1 MIMSSRFTTP
11 PCQQVLISCPKQL
24 VEGISSVEPPIPHV
38 FDEIVAPVR
47 PLIIKEAQRLPQD
60 TSKYTLS
67 FQPFTLNLLFALIKG
82 IKSISLLV
90 TEIKTSSEAKALSL
104 VNASKSMYSEAFY
117 RYSPQIYRTLFYTLL
132 EKVNFL
138 EIPEIQA
145 LGRFCCVDGS
155 VFPAIITMTWATY
168 QQKRNAIKLHLAFEL
183 NRMIPTQF
191 LSTEAN
197 GSERM
202 ILRQMLEA
210 GITYIADRGYV
221 CFELFHDIAAR
232 QAYFIIRGTSN
243 LLYDICETLPVEV
256 PAQWDKFFTGVAD
269 RKIRL
274 TNDAHQ
280 HAYRLVSFVAM
291 GEYFFLITN
300 RFDLKTSEI
309 IMLYAYGWQVE
320 LILRFLKR
328 TMNGLYLMCH
338 HPSGIETQFTLY
350 MISYLL
356 LLHFKQH
363 CAPEEVE
370 SIVEV
375 EPENHGQSAEMESES
390 SKKTPSPSMFDV
402 CGLVS
407 LLGDRVRQ
415 YWKMGIHWL
424 TTVRNSLLLPFTPE
438 ISRLIWSMQ

>member
-1 MIMSSRFTTP
+1 METQPAR
-11 PCQQVLISCPKQL
+11 
-24 VEGISSVEPPIPHV
+24 V
-38 FDEIVAPVR
+38 FDEIIAPVM
-47 PLIIKEAQRLPQD
+47 PLIVKAAQKLPRD
-60 TSKYTLS
+60 ASKYTLS

-82 IKSISLLV
+82 IKSIRLLV
-90 TEIKTSSEAKALSL
+90 TEIKTSTEAQALGL
-104 VNASKSMYSEAFY
+104 VRASKSMYSEAFY
-117 RYSPQIYRTLFYTLL
+117 RYSPQTYRTLFYMLL
-132 EKVNFL
+132 EKINFL

-155 VFPAIITMTWATY
+155 VFPAIITMTWAAY

-197 GSERM
+197 DSERK

-210 GITYIADRGYV
+210 GVTYIADRGYV
-221 CFELFHDIAAR
+221 CFKLFHDIGAR
-232 QAYFIIRGTSN
+232 EAYFIIRATSN

-256 PAQWDKFFTGVAD
+256 PAQWDKFFTGIED

-291 GEYFFLITN
+291 GEYFSLITN

-309 IMLYAYGWQVE
+309 IMLYAYRWQVE
-320 LILRFLKR
+320 LIFRFLKR
-328 TMNGLYLMCH
+328 TMNGLHLMCH

-356 LLHFKQH
+356 LLHFKQS
-363 CAPEEVE
+363 CAPEEVG

-375 EPENHGQSAEMESES
+375 EPENHGQSAETESES
-390 SKKTPSPSMFDV
+390 SKKTPSPSMFYV

>member
-1 MIMSSRFTTP
+1 
-11 PCQQVLISCPKQL
+11 
-24 VEGISSVEPPIPHV
+24 VETQPARV
-38 FDEIVAPVR
+38 FDEIIAPVM
-47 PLIIKEAQRLPQD
+47 PLIVKAAQKLPRD
-60 TSKYTLS
+60 ASKYTLS

-82 IKSISLLV
+82 IKSIRLLV
-90 TEIKTSSEAKALSL
+90 TEIKTSTEAQALGL
-104 VNASKSMYSEAFY
+104 VRASKSMYSEAFY
-117 RYSPQIYRTLFYTLL
+117 RYRPQTYRTLFYMLL
-132 EKVNFL
+132 EKMNFL

-145 LGRFCCVDGS
+145 LGRFCCIDGS
-155 VFPAIITMTWATY
+155 VFPAMITMTWAAY

-197 GSERM
+197 ESERK

-210 GITYIADRGYV
+210 GVTYIADRGYV
-221 CFELFHDIAAR
+221 CFKLFHDIGAR
-232 QAYFIIRGTSN
+232 EAYFIIRATSN

-256 PAQWDKFFTGVAD
+256 PAQWDKFFTGVED

-280 HAYRLVSFVAM
+280 HEYRLVSFVAM
-291 GEYFFLITN
+291 GEYFSLITN

-309 IMLYAYGWQVE
+309 IMLYAYRWQVE
-320 LILRFLKR
+320 LMFRFLKR
-328 TMNGLYLMCH
+328 TMNGLHLMCH
-338 HPSGIETQFTLY
+338 HPSGVETQFTLY

-356 LLHFKQH
+356 LLHFKQS
-363 CAPEEVE
+363 CAPAELET
-370 SIVEV
+370 IVEV
-375 EPENHGQSAEMESES
+375 EPKHHEQNDETDSES
-390 SKKTPSPSMFDV
+390 PKKTPSSSMFYV

-438 ISRLIWSMQ
+438 ISRLIWSTQ

>member
-24 VEGISSVEPPIPHV
+24 VEGISSVEPPIPRV
-38 FDEIVAPVR
+38 FDEIVAPVM

-90 TEIKTSSEAKALSL
+90 TEIKTSSEAKVLSL

-202 ILRQMLEA
+202 IRRQMLEA

-221 CFELFHDIAAR
+221 CFELFHDIGAR

-274 TNDAHQ
+274 TNDSHQ

-300 RFDLKTSEI
+300 RFDLKTSKI
-309 IMLYAYGWQVE
+309 IMLYAYRWQVE
-320 LILRFLKR
+320 LIFRFLKR
-328 TMNGLYLMCH
+328 TMNGLHLMCH

-390 SKKTPSPSMFDV
+390 SKKTPSPSMFYV

>member
-11 PCQQVLISCPKQL
+11 PCQQLLISCPKQL
-24 VEGISSVEPPIPHV
+24 VEGISSVEPPIPRV
-38 FDEIVAPVR
+38 FDEIVAPVM

-221 CFELFHDIAAR
+221 CFELFHDIGAR

-309 IMLYAYGWQVE
+309 IMLYAYRWQVE
-320 LILRFLKR
+320 LIFRFLKR
-328 TMNGLYLMCH
+328 TMNGLHLMCH

-356 LLHFKQH
+356 LLHFKQP

-390 SKKTPSPSMFDV
+390 SKKTPSPSMFYV

-438 ISRLIWSMQ
+438 ISRLIWSTQ

>member
-24 VEGISSVEPPIPHV
+24 VEGISSVEPPIPRV
-38 FDEIVAPVR
+38 FDEIVAPVM

-221 CFELFHDIAAR
+221 CFELFHDIGAR

-309 IMLYAYGWQVE
+309 IMLYAYRWQVE
-320 LILRFLKR
+320 LIFRFLKR
-328 TMNGLYLMCH
+328 TMNGLHLMCH

-390 SKKTPSPSMFDV
+390 SKKTPSPSMFYV

>member
-1 MIMSSRFTTP
+1 M
-11 PCQQVLISCPKQL
+11 
-24 VEGISSVEPPIPHV
+24 EPPIPRV
-38 FDEIVAPVR
+38 FDEIVTPVM

-221 CFELFHDIAAR
+221 CFELFHDIGAR
-232 QAYFIIRGTSN
+232 EAYFIIRATSN

-256 PAQWDKFFTGVAD
+256 PAQWDQFFTGVAD

-274 TNDAHQ
+274 TNDSHQ

-309 IMLYAYGWQVE
+309 IMLYAYRWQVE
-320 LILRFLKR
+320 LIFRFLKR
-328 TMNGLYLMCH
+328 TMNGLHLMCH

-390 SKKTPSPSMFDV
+390 SKKTPSPSMFYV

>member
-1 MIMSSRFTTP
+1 MIMSSRFTPP
-11 PCQQVLISCPKQL
+11 PCQQVLISCPQQL
-24 VEGISSVEPPIPHV
+24 VEGISSVEPPIPRV
-38 FDEIVAPVR
+38 FDEIVAPVM

-67 FQPFTLNLLFALIKG
+67 FQPFTLNLLFALLKG
-82 IKSISLLV
+82 IKSIRLLV

-221 CFELFHDIAAR
+221 CFKLFHDIGAR
-232 QAYFIIRGTSN
+232 EAYFIIRGTSN

-291 GEYFFLITN
+291 GEYFSLITN

-309 IMLYAYGWQVE
+309 IMLYAY
-320 LILRFLKR
+320 R
-328 TMNGLYLMCH
+328 
-338 HPSGIETQFTLY
+338 
-350 MISYLL
+350 
-356 LLHFKQH
+356 
-363 CAPEEVE
+363 
-370 SIVEV
+370 
-375 EPENHGQSAEMESES
+375 
-390 SKKTPSPSMFDV
+390 
-402 CGLVS
+402 
-407 LLGDRVRQ
+407 
-415 YWKMGIHWL
+415 
-424 TTVRNSLLLPFTPE
+424 
-438 ISRLIWSMQ
+438 

>member
-1 MIMSSRFTTP
+1 M
-11 PCQQVLISCPKQL
+11 
-24 VEGISSVEPPIPHV
+24 EPPIPRV
-38 FDEIVAPVR
+38 FDEIVAPVM

-221 CFELFHDIAAR
+221 CFELFHDIGAR

-309 IMLYAYGWQVE
+309 IMLYAYRWQVE
-320 LILRFLKR
+320 LIFRFLKR
-328 TMNGLYLMCH
+328 TMNGLHLMCH

-390 SKKTPSPSMFDV
+390 SKKTPSPSMFYV

>member
-1 MIMSSRFTTP
+1 
-11 PCQQVLISCPKQL
+11 
-24 VEGISSVEPPIPHV
+24 VEPPIPRV
-38 FDEIVAPVR
+38 FDEIVAPVM

-221 CFELFHDIAAR
+221 CFELFHDIGAR

-309 IMLYAYGWQVE
+309 IMLYAYRWQVE
-320 LILRFLKR
+320 LIFRFLKR
-328 TMNGLYLMCH
+328 TMNGLHLMCH

-390 SKKTPSPSMFDV
+390 SKKTPSPSMFYV

>member
-24 VEGISSVEPPIPHV
+24 VEGISSVEPPIPRV
-38 FDEIVAPVR
+38 FDEIVAPVM

-90 TEIKTSSEAKALSL
+90 TEIKTSSEAKVLSL

-138 EIPEIQA
+138 EIPAIQA

-202 ILRQMLEA
+202 IRRQMLEA

-221 CFELFHDIAAR
+221 CFELFHDIGAR

-274 TNDAHQ
+274 TNDSHQ

-309 IMLYAYGWQVE
+309 IMLYAYRWQVE
-320 LILRFLKR
+320 LIFRFLKR
-328 TMNGLYLMCH
+328 TMNGLHLMCH

-390 SKKTPSPSMFDV
+390 SKKTPSPSMFYV